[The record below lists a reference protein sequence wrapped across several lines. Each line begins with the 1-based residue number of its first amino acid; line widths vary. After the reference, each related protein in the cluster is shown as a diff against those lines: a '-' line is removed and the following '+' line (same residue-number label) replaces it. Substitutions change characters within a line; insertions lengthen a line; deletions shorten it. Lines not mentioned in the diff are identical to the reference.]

1 MALVTRRELRTT
13 IVALDREIGEMRET
27 IAAAKPPE
35 DGDEE
40 KKDEKKKV
48 PATYEDVDDIPRLQ
62 RLLRAREMTQKALE
76 KKVGWAA
83 LEQAGASG

>member
-1 MALVTRRELRTT
+1 MG
-13 IVALDREIGEMRET
+13 LDREIGEMRET

-35 DGDEE
+35 EGEGDGEREKE
-40 KKDEKKKV
+40 KK
-48 PATYEDVDDIPRLQ
+48 PATPTYEDVDDIPRLQ

-83 LEQAGASG
+83 LEQAGG